1 MKYSI
6 LNTTCIALGIAAAV
20 FAVGCSPSYTW
31 GYADTI
37 HPVATSAYI
46 RAVMARE
53 RGDYAL
59 AVSYYDQALK
69 YTDSQSIRAERNE
82 VAHMT
87 E

>member
-1 MKYSI
+1 MNCVRI
-6 LNTTCIALGIAAAV
+6 QLCIFAMLV
-20 FAVGCSPSYTW
+20 AVGCSPIYTW

-59 AVSYYDQALK
+59 AVAYYNKALK
-69 YTDSQSIRAERNE
+69 YTDSQNIREERDK
-82 VAHMT
+82 VVQLLK
-87 E
+87 